1 MTKHLR
7 LIMLSLL
14 AMICMGGY
22 SQSDELYKTLSF
34 PDENKV
40 NNGKGNN
47 NYVSVW
53 NAKIGTDSW
62 RITNFNNNNWANS
75 WSYIKCGREKYTSKA
90 KIETNTS
97 LDAEISK
104 IEVTYGKTTKV
115 DKVLDYYLLVAS
127 DRDFTKNVEKIQGK
141 LKETKSETT
150 DVFIITSPAKGRYFR
165 LYYDLDKTG
174 ANGNIQINKID
185 YYKKSDK
192 ADSQIKFN
200 EAAKE
205 VELKTEMMSLSDLI
219 SNPNKLPLTYS
230 TSDKETA
237 EELDGTL
244 LLYKTG
250 KVTVTASFAGNDTY
264 AATSTSMELTIVD
277 NRLDAGISFAKDS
290 YTAGIA
296 KGTFNGAE
304 LVKPEGLEVAYEIT
318 HNTEGVS
325 IAQDGTVTYPAVEA
339 TYTVTAKFAGNDT
352 YKPATAT
359 YTLNVVDNRQDAGIQ
374 FAKDSYTAD
383 IAQGTFNG
391 AELVKPEGLEVA
403 YEITHNTEGVSI
415 AQDGTVTYPAVEAT
429 YTVTAKFAG
438 NDTYKPATATYTLN
452 VVDPNFEIQT
462 IEFVAGVDKGTGA
475 STGSIKDDMISKG
488 IVTVSS
494 TRACLGLGGYYAFYK
509 PVTSNEGIHTINTRM
524 GTITKIAFEAG
535 NGKEPSKATFTEGTY
550 TKDNDGTKNYTWT
563 GSEKTINFTVTDGT
577 YYSKITV
584 TVKVPVAKDYTL
596 DENSVNTI
604 EAYENANVTLKRTFF
619 HDNAWNTLCLPFD
632 VDANEVATA
641 FAGAEIREIDH
652 SQCKDNTIQFVPA
665 TEIKAGVPYII
676 KWNENVAEAKP
687 FEKTFEGVTLVAEP
701 KPVKVNNDITFTGFY
716 NKTTADKLGT
726 SVAAV
731 GAGSKL
737 FKVVGEGEMKGFRA
751 AFVLN
756 PTAQLSAFNVVID
769 GVTNGI
775 EDLVIDGVK
784 ANGRVYNLN
793 GQYVGNSLN
802 GLQPGLYIQNGK
814 KIVVK

>member
-40 NNGKGNN
+40 NNSKGNN

-62 RITNFNNNNWANS
+62 RITNFNNNNWNN
-75 WSYIKCGREKYTSKA
+75 WSYIKCGRSNNTSKA

-104 IEVTYGKTTKV
+104 IIVTYGNTTKV

-174 ANGNIQINKID
+174 ANGNIQINRID

-250 KVTVTASFAGNDTY
+250 KVTVTASFAGDDTY

-277 NRLDAGISFAKDS
+277 NRQDAGIHFAKDS
-290 YTAGIA
+290 YTADIA

-304 LVKPEGLEVAYEIT
+304 LVNPNGFGVVYKIT
-318 HNTEGVS
+318 PTTGGVS
-325 IAQDGTVTYPAVEA
+325 IAQDGTVTYPAVDA
-339 TYTVTAKFAGNDT
+339 TYTVTA
-352 YKPATAT
+352 
-359 YTLNVVDNRQDAGIQ
+359 Q
-374 FAKDSYTAD
+374 
-383 IAQGTFNG
+383 FNG
-391 AELVKPEGLEVA
+391 
-403 YEITHNTEGVSI
+403 
-415 AQDGTVTYPAVEAT
+415 D
-429 YTVTAKFAG
+429 
-438 NDTYKPATATYTLN
+438 DTYKPATATYTLN
-452 VVDPNFEIQT
+452 VVDPNIETRT
-462 IEFVAGVDKGTGA
+462 IEFVAGVNKSNNKQDVYDELNNDIITISSDRAAFGWPKEYRFYNAYESKKGETTI
-475 STGSIKDDMISKG
+475 STK
-488 IVTVSS
+488 
-494 TRACLGLGGYYAFYK
+494 Y
-509 PVTSNEGIHTINTRM
+509 
-524 GTITKIAFEAG
+524 GTITKIEFAHAAEKPLENLSTQVG
-535 NGKEPSKATFTEGTY
+535 EYKYDKT
-550 TKDNDGTKNYTWT
+550 TKDAVWT
-563 GSEKTINFTVTDGT
+563 GNSKSVLFTAKAQARA
-577 YYSKITV
+577 SKITV

-604 EAYENANVTLKRTFF
+604 EAYENANVTLKRTFYK
-619 HDNAWNTLCLPFD
+619 DGEWNTLCLPFAVAD
-632 VDANEVATA
+632 AKTAFDGAELREVDTKKSNGNTIVFKEATA
-641 FAGAEIREIDH
+641 IEAG
-652 SQCKDNTIQFVPA
+652 K
-665 TEIKAGVPYII
+665 PYLI
-676 KWNENVAEAKP
+676 KWANSSAAAVNV
-687 FEKTFEGVTLVAEP
+687 EKKFEGVTLVAAAT
-701 KPVKVNNDITFTGFY
+701 PVEVNEGISFKGFY
-716 NKTTADKLGT
+716 KMTEANELGA
-726 SVAAV
+726 SVAAI
-731 GAGSKL
+731 GAGNKL
-737 FKVVGEGEMKGFRA
+737 FKVTEGKMKGFRA
-751 AFVLN
+751 AFVLSSGAEA
-756 PTAQLSAFNVVID
+756 TKYNVVID
-769 GVTNGI
+769 GTATGI

>member
-1 MTKHLR
+1 
-7 LIMLSLL
+7 MLSLL

-40 NNGKGNN
+40 NNSKGNN

-62 RITNFNNNNWANS
+62 RITNFNNNNWNN
-75 WSYIKCGREKYTSKA
+75 WSYIKCGRSNNTSKA

-104 IEVTYGKTTKV
+104 IIVTYGNTTKV

-174 ANGNIQINKID
+174 ANGNIQINRID

-250 KVTVTASFAGNDTY
+250 KVTVTASFAGDDTY

-277 NRLDAGISFAKDS
+277 NRQDAGIHFAKDS
-290 YTAGIA
+290 YTADIA

-304 LVKPEGLEVAYEIT
+304 LVNPNGFGVVYKIT
-318 HNTEGVS
+318 PTTGGVS
-325 IAQDGTVTYPAVEA
+325 IAQDGTVTYPAVDA
-339 TYTVTAKFAGNDT
+339 TYTVTA
-352 YKPATAT
+352 
-359 YTLNVVDNRQDAGIQ
+359 Q
-374 FAKDSYTAD
+374 
-383 IAQGTFNG
+383 FNG
-391 AELVKPEGLEVA
+391 
-403 YEITHNTEGVSI
+403 
-415 AQDGTVTYPAVEAT
+415 D
-429 YTVTAKFAG
+429 
-438 NDTYKPATATYTLN
+438 DTYKPATATYTLN
-452 VVDPNFEIQT
+452 VVDPNIETRT
-462 IEFVAGVDKGTGA
+462 IEFVAGVNKSNNKQDVYDELNNDIITISSDRAAFGWPKEYRFYNAYESKKGETTI
-475 STGSIKDDMISKG
+475 STK
-488 IVTVSS
+488 
-494 TRACLGLGGYYAFYK
+494 Y
-509 PVTSNEGIHTINTRM
+509 
-524 GTITKIAFEAG
+524 GTITKIEFAHAAEKPLENLSTQVG
-535 NGKEPSKATFTEGTY
+535 EYKYDKT
-550 TKDNDGTKNYTWT
+550 TKDAVWT
-563 GSEKTINFTVTDGT
+563 GNSKSVLFTAKAQARA
-577 YYSKITV
+577 SKITV

-604 EAYENANVTLKRTFF
+604 EAYENANVTLKRTFYK
-619 HDNAWNTLCLPFD
+619 DGEWNTLCLPFAVAD
-632 VDANEVATA
+632 AKTAFDGAELREVDTKKSNGNTIVFKEATA
-641 FAGAEIREIDH
+641 IEAG
-652 SQCKDNTIQFVPA
+652 K
-665 TEIKAGVPYII
+665 PYLI
-676 KWNENVAEAKP
+676 KWANSSAAAVNV
-687 FEKTFEGVTLVAEP
+687 EKKFEGVTLVAAAT
-701 KPVKVNNDITFTGFY
+701 PVEVNEGISFKGFY
-716 NKTTADKLGT
+716 KMTEANELGA
-726 SVAAV
+726 SVAAI
-731 GAGSKL
+731 GAGNKL
-737 FKVVGEGEMKGFRA
+737 FKVTEGKMKGFRA
-751 AFVLN
+751 AFVLSSGAEA
-756 PTAQLSAFNVVID
+756 TKYNVVID
-769 GVTNGI
+769 GTATGI

>member
-14 AMICMGGY
+14 AMICMWGY

-40 NNGKGNN
+40 NNSKGNN

-62 RITNFNNNNWANS
+62 RITNFNNNNWNN
-75 WSYIKCGREKYTSKA
+75 WSYIKCGRSNNTSKA

-104 IEVTYGKTTKV
+104 IIVTYGNTTKV

-174 ANGNIQINKID
+174 ANGNIQINRID

-237 EELDGTL
+237 EELEGTL
-244 LLYKTG
+244 LLCKTG
-250 KVTVTASFAGNDTY
+250 KVTVTASFAGDDTY

-277 NRLDAGISFAKDS
+277 NRQDAGIHFAKDS
-290 YTAGIA
+290 YTADIA

-304 LVKPEGLEVAYEIT
+304 LVNPNGFGVVYKIT
-318 HNTEGVS
+318 PTTGGVS
-325 IAQDGTVTYPAVEA
+325 IAQDGTVTYPAVDA
-339 TYTVTAKFAGNDT
+339 TYTVTA
-352 YKPATAT
+352 
-359 YTLNVVDNRQDAGIQ
+359 Q
-374 FAKDSYTAD
+374 
-383 IAQGTFNG
+383 FNG
-391 AELVKPEGLEVA
+391 
-403 YEITHNTEGVSI
+403 
-415 AQDGTVTYPAVEAT
+415 D
-429 YTVTAKFAG
+429 
-438 NDTYKPATATYTLN
+438 DTYKPATATYTLN
-452 VVDPNFEIQT
+452 VVDPNIETRT
-462 IEFVAGVDKGTGA
+462 IEFVAGVNKSNNKQDVYDELNNDIITISSDRAAFGWPKEYRFYNAYESKKGETTI
-475 STGSIKDDMISKG
+475 STK
-488 IVTVSS
+488 
-494 TRACLGLGGYYAFYK
+494 Y
-509 PVTSNEGIHTINTRM
+509 
-524 GTITKIAFEAG
+524 GTITKIEFAHAAEKPLENLSTQVG
-535 NGKEPSKATFTEGTY
+535 EYKYDKT
-550 TKDNDGTKNYTWT
+550 TKDAVWT
-563 GSEKTINFTVTDGT
+563 GNSKSVLFTAKAQARA
-577 YYSKITV
+577 SKITV

-604 EAYENANVTLKRTFF
+604 EAYENANVTLKRTFYK
-619 HDNAWNTLCLPFD
+619 DGEWNTLCLPFAVAD
-632 VDANEVATA
+632 AKTAFDGAELREVDTKKSNGNTIVFKEATA
-641 FAGAEIREIDH
+641 IEAG
-652 SQCKDNTIQFVPA
+652 K
-665 TEIKAGVPYII
+665 PYLI
-676 KWNENVAEAKP
+676 KWANSSAAAVNV
-687 FEKTFEGVTLVAEP
+687 EKKFEGVTLVAAAT
-701 KPVKVNNDITFTGFY
+701 PVEVNEGISFKGFY
-716 NKTTADKLGT
+716 KMTEANELGA
-726 SVAAV
+726 SVAAI
-731 GAGSKL
+731 GAGNKL
-737 FKVVGEGEMKGFRA
+737 FKVTEGKMKGFRA
-751 AFVLN
+751 AFVLSSGAEA
-756 PTAQLSAFNVVID
+756 TKYNVVID
-769 GVTNGI
+769 GTATGI

>member
-40 NNGKGNN
+40 NNSKGNN

-62 RITNFNNNNWANS
+62 RITNFNNNNWDK
-75 WSYIKCGREKYTSKA
+75 WSYIKCGRSKNTSKA

-104 IEVTYGKTTKV
+104 IKVTYGNTTKV

-205 VELKTEMMSLSDLI
+205 VDLKTETLSLSDLI
-219 SNPNKLPLTYS
+219 DNPHNLPLTYS

-244 LLYKTG
+244 FLYKTG
-250 KVTVTASFAGNDTY
+250 KVTVTASFAGDDTY

-277 NRLDAGISFAKDS
+277 NRQDAGIHFAKDS
-290 YTAGIA
+290 YTADIA

-304 LVKPEGLEVAYEIT
+304 LVNPNGFGVVYKIT
-318 HNTEGVS
+318 PTTGGVS
-325 IAQDGTVTYPAVEA
+325 IAQDGTVTYPAVDA
-339 TYTVTAKFAGNDT
+339 TYTVTAE
-352 YKPATAT
+352 
-359 YTLNVVDNRQDAGIQ
+359 
-374 FAKDSYTAD
+374 
-383 IAQGTFNG
+383 FNG
-391 AELVKPEGLEVA
+391 
-403 YEITHNTEGVSI
+403 
-415 AQDGTVTYPAVEAT
+415 D
-429 YTVTAKFAG
+429 
-438 NDTYKPATATYTLN
+438 DTYKPATATYTLN
-452 VVDPNFEIQT
+452 VVDPNFET
-462 IEFVAGVDKGTGA
+462 RTVEFVAGVDKTTQMTPG
-475 STGSIKDDMISKG
+475 DDSMSKG
-488 IVTVSS
+488 IITISS
-494 TRACLGLGGYYAFYK
+494 DRAAFGNDANYRFYK
-509 PVTSNEGIHTINTRM
+509 GVDSKKGETTISTKY
-524 GTITKIAFEAG
+524 GTITKIEFVHADKPLSNLSTQVGEY
-535 NGKEPSKATFTEGTY
+535 KYDET
-550 TKDNDGTKNYTWT
+550 TKDAVWT
-563 GSEKTINFTVTDGT
+563 GNSKSVLFTAKDQARA
-577 YYSKITV
+577 SKITV
-584 TVKVPVAKDYTL
+584 SVKVPVAKDYTL

-604 EAYENANVTLKRTFF
+604 EAYENANVTLKRTFYK
-619 HDNAWNTLCLPFD
+619 DGEWNTLCLPFAVAD
-632 VDANEVATA
+632 AKTAFDGAELREVDTEKSNGNTIVFKEATA
-641 FAGAEIREIDH
+641 IEAG
-652 SQCKDNTIQFVPA
+652 K
-665 TEIKAGVPYII
+665 PYLI
-676 KWNENVAEAKP
+676 KWANSSTEAVD
-687 FEKTFEGVTLVAEP
+687 FEKKFEGVTLVATAT
-701 KPVKVNNDITFTGFY
+701 PVVVKEGGISFNGFY
-716 NKTTADKLGT
+716 KMTAASELGGA
-726 SVAAV
+726 SVAAI
-731 GAGSKL
+731 GAGNNL
-737 FKVVGEGEMKGFRA
+737 FKVTEGKMKGFRA
-751 AFVLN
+751 AFVLSSGVQQ
-756 PTAQLSAFNVVID
+756 AAINVVID
-769 GVTNGI
+769 GTATGI

-793 GQYVGNSLN
+793 GQYIGNSLN

-814 KIVVK
+814 KVVVK

>member
-40 NNGKGNN
+40 NNSKGNN

-62 RITNFNNNNWANS
+62 RITNFNNNNWNN
-75 WSYIKCGREKYTSKA
+75 WSYIKCGRSNNTSKA

-104 IEVTYGKTTKV
+104 IIVTYGNTTKV

-250 KVTVTASFAGNDTY
+250 KVTVTASFAGDDTY
-264 AATSTSMELTIVD
+264 AATSISMELTIVD
-277 NRLDAGISFAKDS
+277 NRQDAGIHFAKDS
-290 YTAGIA
+290 YTADIA

-304 LVKPEGLEVAYEIT
+304 LVNPNGFGVVYKIT
-318 HNTEGVS
+318 PTTGGVS
-325 IAQDGTVTYPAVEA
+325 IAQDGTVTYPAVDA
-339 TYTVTAKFAGNDT
+339 TYTVTA
-352 YKPATAT
+352 
-359 YTLNVVDNRQDAGIQ
+359 Q
-374 FAKDSYTAD
+374 
-383 IAQGTFNG
+383 FNG
-391 AELVKPEGLEVA
+391 
-403 YEITHNTEGVSI
+403 
-415 AQDGTVTYPAVEAT
+415 D
-429 YTVTAKFAG
+429 
-438 NDTYKPATATYTLN
+438 DTYKPATATYTLN
-452 VVDPNFEIQT
+452 VVDPNIETRT
-462 IEFVAGVDKGTGA
+462 IEFVAGVNKSNNKQDVYDELNNDIITISSDRAAFGWPKEYRFYNAYESKKGETTI
-475 STGSIKDDMISKG
+475 STK
-488 IVTVSS
+488 
-494 TRACLGLGGYYAFYK
+494 Y
-509 PVTSNEGIHTINTRM
+509 
-524 GTITKIAFEAG
+524 GTITKIEFAHAAEKPLENLSTQVG
-535 NGKEPSKATFTEGTY
+535 EYKYDKT
-550 TKDNDGTKNYTWT
+550 TKDAVWT
-563 GSEKTINFTVTDGT
+563 GNSKSVLFTAKAQARA
-577 YYSKITV
+577 SKITV

-604 EAYENANVTLKRTFF
+604 EAYENANVTLKRTFYK
-619 HDNAWNTLCLPFD
+619 DGEWNTLCLPFAVAD
-632 VDANEVATA
+632 AKTAFDGAELREVDTEKSNGNTIVFKEATA
-641 FAGAEIREIDH
+641 IEAG
-652 SQCKDNTIQFVPA
+652 K
-665 TEIKAGVPYII
+665 PYLI
-676 KWNENVAEAKP
+676 KWAKESSDAVD
-687 FEKTFEGVTLVAEP
+687 FEKKFEGVTLVAAAT
-701 KPVKVNNDITFTGFY
+701 PVVVNEGISFNGFY
-716 NKTTADKLGT
+716 KMTAASELGGA
-726 SVAAV
+726 SVAAI
-731 GAGSKL
+731 GAGNKL
-737 FKVVGEGEMKGFRA
+737 FKVTEGKMKGFRA
-751 AFVLN
+751 AFVLSSGAEA
-756 PTAQLSAFNVVID
+756 TKYKVVID
-769 GVTNGI
+769 GTATGI

>member
-34 PDENKV
+34 PDENSIPDENGI
-40 NNGKGNN
+40 NNGVGAYDQK
-47 NYVSVW
+47 W
-53 NAKIGTDSW
+53 TAKIGTDTWTIS
-62 RITNFNNNNWANS
+62 NFNNNKWDDWTS
-75 WSYIKCGREKYTSKA
+75 IKCGSRKFASTASIA
-90 KIETNTS
+90 TDTDLGAAI
-97 LDAEISK
+97 
-104 IEVTYGKTTKV
+104 TKV
-115 DKVLDYYLLVAS
+115 VVEYGTVSNVNNIKACYLQVAS
-127 DRDFTKNVEKIQGK
+127 DANFQNIIERKKTTQLTTKTT
-141 LKETKSETT
+141 ET
-150 DVFIITSPAKGRYFR
+150 VFIITEPAVGRYFKVVYE
-165 LYYDLDKTG
+165 LTK
-174 ANGNIQINKID
+174 ASKNGFVEIKNVK
-185 YYKKSDK
+185 YFTKSDK
-192 ADSQIKFN
+192 TDSGIKFK

-205 VELKTEMMSLSDLI
+205 VELNTEMLSLSDLI
-219 SNPNKLPLTYS
+219 TNPHNLPLTYS

-250 KVTVTASFAGNDTY
+250 KVTVTASFAGDDTY

-277 NRLDAGISFAKDS
+277 NRQDAGIHFVKDS
-290 YTAGIA
+290 YTADFA
-296 KGTFNGAE
+296 KRTFKGAE
-304 LVKPEGLEVAYEIT
+304 LVNPKVLGVKYEIT
-318 HNTEGVS
+318 PTTEGVS
-325 IAQDGTVTYPAVEA
+325 IAEDGTVTYPAVEA

-352 YKPATAT
+352 YKPATA
-359 YTLNVVDNRQDAGIQ
+359 
-374 FAKDSYTAD
+374 S
-383 IAQGTFNG
+383 
-391 AELVKPEGLEVA
+391 
-403 YEITHNTEGVSI
+403 
-415 AQDGTVTYPAVEAT
+415 
-429 YTVTAKFAG
+429 
-438 NDTYKPATATYTLN
+438 YTLN

-475 STGSIKDDMISKG
+475 STGNIKDDMISKG

-584 TVKVPVAKDYTL
+584 TVKIPVAKDYTL

-604 EAYENANVTLKRTFF
+604 EAYENANVTLKRTFYK
-619 HDNAWNTLCLPFD
+619 DGEWNTLCLPFA
-632 VDANEVATA
+632 VNATD
-641 FAGAEIREIDH
+641 FEGAEVREVDVTQ
-652 SQCKDNTIQFVPA
+652 SSENTLVFKEA
-665 TEIKAGVPYII
+665 TTIKAGKPYLI
-676 KWNENVAEAKP
+676 KWAKTPNEVCDFVN
-687 FEKTFEGVTLVAEP
+687 TFEGVTLVATAT
-701 KPVKVNNDITFTGFY
+701 PVKVNDAITFTGFY
-716 NKTTADKLGT
+716 NKATADKLGA
-726 SVAAV
+726 SVAAI
-731 GAGSKL
+731 GAGNKL
-737 FKVVGEGEMKGFRA
+737 FKVTSGEMKGFRA

-756 PTAQLSAFNVVID
+756 PATPAAGIKVVID
-769 GVTNGI
+769 GTTTGI
-775 EDLVIDGVK
+775 EDLVVDGVK

-802 GLQPGLYIQNGK
+802 GLQPGIYIQNGK
-814 KIVVK
+814 KVVVK

>member
-34 PDENKV
+34 PDENKAS
-40 NNGKGNN
+40 NKCQ
-47 NYVSVW
+47 NYTSVW
-53 NAKIGTDSW
+53 IARIGTDNW
-62 RITNFNNNNWANS
+62 KIANFNNNNWDDN
-75 WSYIKCGREKYTSKA
+75 WSYIKCGRKKVTSKA
-90 KIETNTS
+90 EIQTNTS

-104 IEVTYGKTTKV
+104 IKVTYGKTTKV
-115 DKVLDYYLLVAS
+115 NKVLEYYLLIAS

-141 LKETKSETT
+141 LEENESVTT
-150 DVFIITSPAKGRYFR
+150 DAFIIPSPAKGRYFK
-165 LYYDLDKTG
+165 LCYNLDKTG
-174 ANGNIQINKID
+174 DNGNIQINKID

-192 ADSQIKFN
+192 TDSQINFK

-205 VELKTEMMSLSDLI
+205 VELKTKMMSLSDLI
-219 SNPNKLPLTYS
+219 SNPHNLPLTYS

-237 EELDGTL
+237 GELDGTL
-244 LLYKTG
+244 RLYKTG
-250 KVTVTASFAGNDTY
+250 KVTVTASFAGDDTY
-264 AATSTSMELTIVD
+264 AATKTSMELTIVD
-277 NRLDAGISFAKDS
+277 NRQVADIHFAKDS
-290 YTAGIA
+290 YTADFA
-296 KGTFNGAE
+296 KSTFNGAE

-318 HNTEGVS
+318 PKTEGVS
-325 IAQDGTVTYPAVEA
+325 IAKDGTVTYPAVEA

-352 YKPATAT
+352 YKPATA
-359 YTLNVVDNRQDAGIQ
+359 
-374 FAKDSYTAD
+374 S
-383 IAQGTFNG
+383 
-391 AELVKPEGLEVA
+391 
-403 YEITHNTEGVSI
+403 
-415 AQDGTVTYPAVEAT
+415 
-429 YTVTAKFAG
+429 
-438 NDTYKPATATYTLN
+438 YTLN

-604 EAYENANVTLKRTFF
+604 EAYENANVTLKRTFYK
-619 HDNAWNTLCLPFD
+619 DGEWNTLCLPFAVAD
-632 VDANEVATA
+632 AKTAFDRAELREVDTEKSNGNTIVFKEATTIEAGKPYLIKWANTSNEVCNFDA
-641 FAGAEIREIDH
+641 
-652 SQCKDNTIQFVPA
+652 
-665 TEIKAGVPYII
+665 
-676 KWNENVAEAKP
+676 
-687 FEKTFEGVTLVAEP
+687 TFEGVTLVATAT
-701 KPVKVNNDITFTGFY
+701 PVKVNDAITFTGFY
-716 NKTTADKLGT
+716 NKATADKLGA
-726 SVAAV
+726 SVAAI
-731 GAGSKL
+731 GAGNKL
-737 FKVVGEGEMKGFRA
+737 FKVTSGEMKGFRA

-756 PTAQLSAFNVVID
+756 PATPAAGIKVVID
-769 GVTNGI
+769 GTTTGI
-775 EDLVIDGVK
+775 EDLVVDGVK

-802 GLQPGLYIQNGK
+802 GLQPGIYIQNGK
-814 KIVVK
+814 KVVVK